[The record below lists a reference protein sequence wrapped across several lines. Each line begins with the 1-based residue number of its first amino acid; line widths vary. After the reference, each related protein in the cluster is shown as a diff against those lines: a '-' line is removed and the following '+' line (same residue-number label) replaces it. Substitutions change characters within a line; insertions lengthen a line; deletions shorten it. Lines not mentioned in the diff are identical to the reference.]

1 MPRARSFL
9 KTGFFLAC
17 LALLGFL
24 GSQAGRYI
32 ARSGVV
38 HRAAPKAVA
47 KKSDAPAGSAIS
59 KETARPEVVAASIRK
74 LKGLLEN
81 SPDFRTDLE
90 AQTEANSVIAKL
102 SAAELGDVFTSLEGR
117 LDDPQ
122 QILLQKVGAAWMAA
136 DADSALKAVL
146 ADDPNYRSFA
156 ATRMFQAWAQDSPT
170 AALAWLNSAELPKEP
185 STLREDFRQ
194 AALRGIVE
202 RDFSMATAEY
212 LKSSGPSAYGTGGMM
227 SWWAQHYVDDP
238 TMRNRLI
245 DFAKS
250 TGRPEDF
257 SELNRELI
265 REWPQEDALGT
276 MSYLQDLR
284 SYLESDSVPAEARPK
299 VAATAVGAA
308 IDREYDRAALEWWM
322 ERYGQAEETPAPLR
336 QAMDRWADKYPD
348 KVKQWFA
355 EQPPSPQRDAL
366 AAAVVPALLQQ
377 EKFTEVVQSI
387 EAMQG
392 TRYRQAAIERL
403 NILWSAKDPKA
414 AAAWRTTLPAGA
426 LPAAE

>member
-1 MPRARSFL
+1 MPRAKSLL
-9 KTGFFLAC
+9 KTGVFLAC
-17 LALLGFL
+17 LAVIGFL

-38 HRAAPKAVA
+38 HRSASKSPTKMGEAAAA
-47 KKSDAPAGSAIS
+47 AETHT
-59 KETARPEVVAASIRK
+59 KEEARPETIAASIRK

-90 AQTEANSVIAKL
+90 AQTEADTVIAKL
-102 SAAELGDVFTSLEGR
+102 SAAELAEVFTSLEGQY
-117 LDDPQ
+117 DDPE
-122 QILLQKVGAAWMAA
+122 QILLRKIGAAWMAL
-136 DADSALKAVL
+136 DADSALKAAL
-146 ADDPNYRSFA
+146 GKEPNYRSYVA
-156 ATRMFQAWAQDSPT
+156 RKIFQAWAQDSPT
-170 AALAWLNSAELPKEP
+170 AALAWLNSADLPKDP

-194 AALRGIVE
+194 AALKGIVE

-212 LKSSGPSAYGTGGMM
+212 LKSNGPSAYGSGGMM
-227 SWWAQHYVDDP
+227 SWWAQQYADDP

-250 TGRPEDF
+250 TGRPNDF

-265 REWPQEDALGT
+265 LAWPQEDALGT
-276 MSYLQDLR
+276 ISYLQDLR

-299 VAATAVGAA
+299 VDATAVGAA

-322 ERYGQAEETPAPLR
+322 ERYGDAEEAPAPLR
-336 QAMDRWADKYPD
+336 QAMDRWARKYPD
-348 KVKQWFA
+348 KVTQWFE

-366 AAAVVPALLQQ
+366 AASVVPALLGK

-387 EAMQG
+387 ESMQG

-403 NILWSAKDPKA
+403 NILWSKKDPDA
-414 AAAWRTTLPAGA
+414 AATWRATLPAGS
-426 LPAAE
+426 LPE